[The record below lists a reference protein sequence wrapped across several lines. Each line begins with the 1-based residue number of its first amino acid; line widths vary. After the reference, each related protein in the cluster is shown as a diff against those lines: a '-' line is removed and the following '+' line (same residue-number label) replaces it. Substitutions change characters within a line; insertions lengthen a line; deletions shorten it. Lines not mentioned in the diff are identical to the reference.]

1 MDLLAVL
8 RAQHATR
15 FRDVAGA
22 NATVMLPISDRLVSR
37 LVAESLPPGGA
48 VRGLDLRAHA
58 SNRFVVRIRLS
69 RPAFLPSIAIT
80 AFIQRQPELPGSPVL
95 VFRLAMP
102 GGLLGLAGPA
112 VRMMGALPPGIQ
124 LEGDRLEVDV
134 RSLLERYGAA
144 EALDYI
150 NDLRVTTEED
160 RFVLSV
166 QASVPRA

>member
-1 MDLLAVL
+1 
-8 RAQHATR
+8 
-15 FRDVAGA
+15 
-22 NATVMLPISDRLVSR
+22 
-37 LVAESLPPGGA
+37 
-48 VRGLDLRAHA
+48 
-58 SNRFVVRIRLS
+58 
-69 RPAFLPSIAIT
+69 
-80 AFIQRQPELPGSPVL
+80 
-95 VFRLAMP
+95 
-102 GGLLGLAGPA
+102 
-112 VRMMGALPPGIQ
+112 MMGALPPGIQ